1 MSTSIRFLNGFF
13 IGAIAGALLAL
24 LLTPK
29 SGQDLRDEIKRD
41 VDEVLA
47 EGRRAAEQRQ
57 RELEEQLRQLLDN

>member
-1 MSTSIRFLNGFF
+1 MNTSIRFLNGFF
-13 IGAIAGALLAL
+13 IGAIVGALLAL

-29 SGQDLRDEIKRD
+29 SGQDLRDEIKRE